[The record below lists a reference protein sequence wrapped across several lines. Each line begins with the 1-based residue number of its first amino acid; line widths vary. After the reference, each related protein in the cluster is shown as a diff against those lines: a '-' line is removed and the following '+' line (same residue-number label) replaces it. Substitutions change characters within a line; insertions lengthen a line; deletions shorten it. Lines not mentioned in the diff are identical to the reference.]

1 MKKSSALI
9 TVLILIIVVLAV
21 GWIYTGSR
29 GKSSKTSP
37 AATDTAHVNPI
48 PPDSLH
54 H

>member
-9 TVLILIIVVLAV
+9 TVLILIIVALAV
-21 GWIYTGSR
+21 GWILTGNKDKRS
-29 GKSSKTSP
+29 GTSP
-37 AATDTAHVNPI
+37 AAVDTTHTNPI